1 MTKPL
6 LLVVDDDR
14 DLEEPLCELAEDMG
28 FEVKFETSAK
38 KFQETYLATNPVG
51 IVMDIVMP
59 EMDGNELLEW
69 VGLQN
74 RFTPIILISG
84 HDGKYIQVAK
94 MLGKASGNIIIGG
107 ITKPIRLE
115 DLELLLQEIL
125 DAGYLPPE

>member
-1 MTKPL
+1 MMTKPL

-14 DLEEPLCELAEDMG
+14 DLEEPICELAEDMG

-38 KFQETYLATNPVG
+38 KFQQTYIATTPAG

-69 VGLQN
+69 VSQQN

-84 HDGKYIQVAK
+84 HDGKYIKVAE
-94 MLGKASGNIIIGG
+94 MLGKASGNIIVGG
-107 ITKPIRLE
+107 LTKPIRLA
-115 DLELLLQEIL
+115 DLELMLQEIL
-125 DAGYLPPE
+125 DAAQ